1 VSALRSRSVVLP
13 SLLILGALVVAYAS
27 SFAGLLVFDDEPAI
41 ATNPHI
47 RHLWPLSDAAAAP
60 SDTTVA
66 GRPVVSLTLALNYA
80 LAPRGTREA
89 FVASSGAAGPTADSD
104 AIRTN
109 LWGYHALNLAIHAL
123 AALTLFGI
131 ARRTL
136 LSGRMRKRFG
146 AAAVQLA
153 TCIALLWGVHPVH
166 TGSVTYVVQRAESLM
181 GLFYLLT
188 VYCAIRTGESVDVRR
203 AAFDVRRSART
214 TNTEPRTTNHELRTT
229 NAERRTTN
237 VHVWS
242 AAAIVACALGM
253 ATKESMATAPLIVLA
268 WDWVFGGE
276 RTLSRRLPLYAGLA
290 STWLILGVLVAGG
303 HRAHSVGFHFPG
315 WPWWTYLLTQADV
328 VVHYLR
334 LALWPRSLVLDYDW
348 PAAQSLA
355 RVAPQAVLNV
365 TLVGLT
371 LWALV
376 RRQAVGFAG
385 AWFFGTLAPTSSV
398 IPIVTEVAAE
408 HRLYLP
414 SAAVVCI
421 VVLGAY
427 AAAPRR
433 FRVGLG
439 VAAAVVVV
447 VFVALTDSRNR
458 DYQSY
463 ERIWLDTVQKRPLNA
478 RARINYATALLT
490 TGRFPEA
497 ESQLREAVRLKPDSA
512 EGQADLGAALCAQGK
527 VDEGI
532 PHLERALAIQPDYA
546 AAFRDLGEAYA
557 SRGQFSLAA
566 RYYARALDQRPG
578 DVALLNRLG
587 WILATASDETSRDGG
602 KAVALAERA
611 VRLTTRHDI
620 ESLDT
625 LAVAYAEADR
635 FEDAIATGSEAL
647 TLARAKGQQD
657 IVPEL
662 ERRLAEYRAGNK
674 VRQ

>member
-1 VSALRSRSVVLP
+1 MAGSRPRSVVLP
-13 SLLILGALVVAYAS
+13 SLLILGALLAAYSS

-41 ATNPHI
+41 AANPHI

-60 SDTTVA
+60 ADTTVA
-66 GRPVVSLTLALNYA
+66 GRPIVSLTLALNYA
-80 LAPRGTREA
+80 LAPRGTRDA
-89 FVASSGAAGPTADSD
+89 FVASNDPAGLTTKSD
-104 AIRTN
+104 AIRNN

-123 AALTLFGI
+123 AALTLFGV

-136 LSGRMRKRFG
+136 LSERMRDRFG
-146 AAAVQLA
+146 AAATPLA
-153 TCIALLWGVHPVH
+153 TCIALLWAVHPVH

-188 VYCAIRTGESVDVRR
+188 LYCAIRAGESLDVRR
-203 AAFDVRRSART
+203 ASFDVLRSART
-214 TNTEPRTTNHELRTT
+214 TNLARRTSNAEPRTANGEPRTTSVRLWT
-229 NAERRTTN
+229 AF
-237 VHVWS
+237 
-242 AAAIVACALGM
+242 AIVACALGM
-253 ATKESMATAPLIVLA
+253 ATKESMATAPLIVAA

-276 RTLSRRLPLYAGLA
+276 RVWSRRMPLYAGLA
-290 STWLILGVLVAGG
+290 ATWLILGIIVAGG

-315 WPWWTYLLTQADV
+315 WPWWTYLLTQAEV

-334 LALWPRSLVLDYDW
+334 LAVWPRPLVLDYDW
-348 PAAQSLA
+348 PAVQSMA
-355 RVAPQAVLNV
+355 RVAPQAALSV
-365 TLVGLT
+365 TLVALT
-371 LWALV
+371 LWALA

-414 SAAVVCI
+414 SAAVVCV

-427 AAAPRR
+427 AAATR
-433 FRVGLG
+433 FRLALA
-439 VAAAVVVV
+439 VAGAAVVLA
-447 VFVALTDSRNR
+447 FIAATDSRNR
-458 DYQSY
+458 DYQSF

-497 ESQLREAVRLKPDSA
+497 ESHLREALRLKPDSA

-532 PHLERALAIQPDYA
+532 PHLERALALQPDYVA
-546 AAFRDLGEAYA
+546 ASRDLGEAYA

-566 RYYARALDQRPG
+566 RYYASALDQRPD

-587 WILATASDETSRDGG
+587 WILATAADEPSRDG
-602 KAVALAERA
+602 ARAIALAERA
-611 VRLTTRHDI
+611 VRLTNQQDV

-635 FEDAIATGSEAL
+635 FNEAIAMGVEAL
-647 TLARAKGQQD
+647 ALARAKGHRD

-662 ERRLAEYRAGNK
+662 ERRLAVYQARQK